1 MRINNFLLLAVTATV
16 QLSSLPFTSATKK
29 CKNGNDNYG
38 CGAGYQED
46 GYFNIPPGDYSNCK
60 CCCRQEDAGGFH
72 ENTCDGIKSNAKGCG
87 SCMGERACYEAS
99 NAKIGDN
106 SCVNGKSCYGLKDSS
121 IKEYSCRS
129 DQACKEMERT
139 SVGSN
144 SCGIGSDNAEACYR
158 LWDSTVGDNS
168 CKKKRSCSADL
179 PENSTPTF
187 KRRLRE
193 EPTRLRDKPT
203 VKGRLLDEA
212 TVNRRL
218 AVDYDNYGK
227 NVTIGNNAC
236 NMESVCRG
244 CENDS
249 IVPDNSCN
257 GDELDINDSTC
268 NHCRVSCEHSSLELP
283 LSFFTHS
290 DPNPLL
296 CTCTLLKNSPHFT
309 ALH

>member
-168 CKKKRSCSADL
+168 CKKNVVAVQIFLKTVLLHSNVGYARNLRGYVINLRSRVGYL
-179 PENSTPTF
+179 M
-187 KRRLRE
+187 K
-193 EPTRLRDKPT
+193 
-203 VKGRLLDEA
+203 LL
-212 TVNRRL
+212 
-218 AVDYDNYGK
+218 
-227 NVTIGNNAC
+227 
-236 NMESVCRG
+236 
-244 CENDS
+244 S
-249 IVPDNSCN
+249 IV
-257 GDELDINDSTC
+257 G
-268 NHCRVSCEHSSLELP
+268 
-283 LSFFTHS
+283 
-290 DPNPLL
+290 
-296 CTCTLLKNSPHFT
+296 
-309 ALH
+309 